1 MRRPTSLAVLVLA
14 ATVALPLTPVPG
26 AWARSASATK
36 EMRAIDTDKDGSI
49 DLNEVQSAGEATFDK
64 LEKDKDGTLTTK
76 ELQGRVSRKEMK
88 AADSDSDGTLD
99 KKEYAALIE
108 QRFKAADP
116 DGDGTLD
123 AKELKKPAGRSLMQL
138 LK

>member
-1 MRRPTSLAVLVLA
+1 MRRPTSLAILALSAAVVLP
-14 ATVALPLTPVPG
+14 VAPISV

-36 EMRAIDTDKDGSI
+36 AMRTIDTDNDGSI
-49 DLNEVQSAGEATFDK
+49 DLKEAQAAGGATFDK

-76 ELQGRVSRKEMK
+76 ELQGRVSRTDLKT
-88 AADSDSDGTLD
+88 ADGDHDGTLD
-99 KKEYAALIE
+99 KTEYGALVE

-116 DGDGTLD
+116 DGDGTVD

>member
-1 MRRPTSLAVLVLA
+1 MRRSASLIALLLTTAVV
-14 ATVALPLTPVPG
+14 LPLALNSE
-26 AWARSASATK
+26 AWARSASASK
-36 EMRAIDTDKDGSI
+36 AMRAIDTDNDGTI
-49 DLNEVQSAGEATFDK
+49 DLKEAQAAGEATFDK
-64 LEKDKDGTLTTK
+64 LEKDKDGSLTTK
-76 ELQGRVSRKEMK
+76 ELQGRVSRKDLK
-88 AADSDSDGTLD
+88 AADSDNDGTLD
-99 KKEYAALIE
+99 KKEYGSLIE